1 MRKGF
6 GMIQVI
12 LFMVILSTI
21 LTIMMKYASVTTKQ
35 TEDLYLKESA
45 ELFMQSAI
53 ELALFGISTH
63 DRSGGCLNEIHIVSD
78 DKRFFADINITNYYL
93 FKTAG
98 CDREKIIQTE
108 ESNGMVMMEVI
119 VSSNDAHPKNTRP
132 IRLTRRTMQR
142 P

>member
-21 LTIMMKYASVTTKQ
+21 LTIMMKYASITSKQ

-53 ELALFGISTH
+53 ETALFGISQH
-63 DRSGGCLNEIHIVSD
+63 DRSGGCLNTLHIISPD
-78 DKRFFADINITNYYL
+78 NRFFADINITNYYL
-93 FKTAG
+93 YKTAG
-98 CDREKIIQTE
+98 CDREKIITSEALQ
-108 ESNGMVMMEVI
+108 GMVSMDI
-119 VSSNDAHPKNTRP
+119 TLTSNDANPKNTRP
-132 IRLTRRTMQR
+132 LRLTRRTMQR

>member
-1 MRKGF
+1 MRRGF

-12 LFMVILSTI
+12 FMMLILSTI
-21 LTIMMKYASVTTKQ
+21 MTLMMKYATATSKQ

-53 ELALFGISTH
+53 EVALFGIATTPE
-63 DRSGGCLNEIHIVSD
+63 CLNGLHIISD

-108 ESNGMVMMEVI
+108 ELNGMIMMEVI
-119 VSSNDAHPKNTRP
+119 VTSNDAHPKNTRP

>member
-1 MRKGF
+1 MRRAF

-21 LTIMMKYASVTTKQ
+21 LTITMKYASITTKQ

-53 ELALFGISTH
+53 EVAMLGISSDAT
-63 DRSGGCLNEIHIVSD
+63 CLNELQIISS
-78 DKRFFADINITNYYL
+78 DKRFIADINITNYYL
-93 FKTAG
+93 SSTKG
-98 CDREKIIQTE
+98 CDHEKLIMTE
-108 ESNGMVMMEVI
+108 ESNGMVMMDI
-119 VSSNDAHPKNTRP
+119 VVRSDDTNPKNTRP

>member
-1 MRKGF
+1 MRRGF

-21 LTIMMKYASVTTKQ
+21 LTITMKYASVTTKH

-53 ELALFGISTH
+53 EIALFGISTH
-63 DRSGGCLNEIHIVSD
+63 DRSAGCLNEVHIISSD
-78 DKRFFADINITNYYL
+78 NRFIADINITNYYL
-93 FKTAG
+93 FSTQG
-98 CDREKIIQTE
+98 CDNEKIIMTE
-108 ESNGMVMMEVI
+108 ESNGMVMLDI
-119 VSSNDAHPKNTRP
+119 VLVSDDTHPKNTRP
-132 IRLTRRTMQR
+132 IRLIRHTMQR

>member
-1 MRKGF
+1 MRRAF

-21 LTIMMKYASVTTKQ
+21 LTITMKYASITTKQ

-53 ELALFGISTH
+53 EIAILGISSDAT
-63 DRSGGCLNEIHIVSD
+63 CLNELQIILS
-78 DKRFFADINITNYYL
+78 DKRFIADINITNYYL
-93 FKTAG
+93 SSTKG
-98 CDREKIIQTE
+98 CEREKLIKTE
-108 ESNGMVMMEVI
+108 ESNGMVMMDI
-119 VSSNDAHPKNTRP
+119 VVRSDDTNPKNTRP